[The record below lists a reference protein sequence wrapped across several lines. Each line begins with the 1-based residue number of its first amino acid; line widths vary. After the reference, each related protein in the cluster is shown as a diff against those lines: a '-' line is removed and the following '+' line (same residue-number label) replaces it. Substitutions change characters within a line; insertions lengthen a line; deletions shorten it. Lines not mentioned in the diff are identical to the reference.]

1 MSLPT
6 YRPESEEMRPSAVRR
21 ASLFTTLILVAVP
34 KAMFTG
40 SLNGQTITSTLDG
53 FSLTVTDTKDK
64 VAVDESGTRFGTAES
79 NTRYE
84 YRLKSGGK
92 SGTANN
98 MSIAVPASGT
108 LQVCARTGSNSA
120 TDRNL
125 VLTQDGKE
133 LYNKVVQES
142 DATSITLD
150 DGNESKVYPII
161 SVAVNQGTVE
171 VTYPTGSMNFYAFT
185 FTPGTTGISSTVEN
199 QKANDGATYNL
210 AGQCVDKNYKGI
222 VISDGKKVIRK

>member
-1 MSLPT
+1 
-6 YRPESEEMRPSAVRR
+6 
-21 ASLFTTLILVAVP
+21 
-34 KAMFTG
+34 
-40 SLNGQTITSTLDG
+40 
-53 FSLTVTDTKDK
+53 
-64 VAVDESGTRFGTAES
+64 
-79 NTRYE
+79 
-84 YRLKSGGK
+84 
-92 SGTANN
+92 

-171 VTYPTGSMNFYAFT
+171 VTYPTGSMNFYSMNFYAFT

-210 AGQCVDKNYKGI
+210 AGQRVDKNYKGI